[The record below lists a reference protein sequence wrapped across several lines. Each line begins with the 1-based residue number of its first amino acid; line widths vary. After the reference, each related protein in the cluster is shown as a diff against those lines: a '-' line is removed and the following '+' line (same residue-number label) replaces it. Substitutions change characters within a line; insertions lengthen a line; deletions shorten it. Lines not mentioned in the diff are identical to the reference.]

1 MRFVQFLF
9 FKHALVQEEERRVVT
24 SERTK
29 RLSFHDEELLKIQC
43 NIYSD
48 YFFFRLYFKYENG
61 MIDLIHEKL

>member
-1 MRFVQFLF
+1 MF

-48 YFFFRLYFKYENG
+48 YFSLRLYFKYENG
-61 MIDLIHEKL
+61 MIDLIYEKL